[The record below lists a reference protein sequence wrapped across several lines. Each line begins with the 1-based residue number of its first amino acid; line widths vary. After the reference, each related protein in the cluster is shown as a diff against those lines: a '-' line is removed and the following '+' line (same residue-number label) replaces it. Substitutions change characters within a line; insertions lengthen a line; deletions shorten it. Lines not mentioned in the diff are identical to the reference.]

1 MTNTPIYDELA
12 AIHLGD
18 GTTGEAPK
26 PAPVPGITSGLT
38 PGLGTPGAGLPP
50 AEPAEPQSRSSASGG
65 GRRRKPDPQE

>member
-38 PGLGTPGAGLPP
+38 PGLGTPGAGLPV
-50 AEPAEPQSRSSASGG
+50 ETAEPQSRASTSGG